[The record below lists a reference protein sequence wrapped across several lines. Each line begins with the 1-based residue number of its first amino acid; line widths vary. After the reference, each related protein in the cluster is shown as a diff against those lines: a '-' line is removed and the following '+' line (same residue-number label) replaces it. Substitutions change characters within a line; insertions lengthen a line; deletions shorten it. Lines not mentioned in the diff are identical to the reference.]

1 LPVAFSNLEN
11 PDGFIG
17 RWRQCR
23 ACLEAEAS
31 AVSRADHDAAGS
43 RSITFELGTREWLPV
58 VSASIFEG
66 MKFAV

>member
-1 LPVAFSNLEN
+1 
-11 PDGFIG
+11 
-17 RWRQCR
+17 
-23 ACLEAEAS
+23 
-31 AVSRADHDAAGS
+31 VSRADHDAAGS